1 MRILPLFIGGFFIA
15 GIASVGAY
23 QLLVVPNQVD
33 LTKATAPAITE
44 VTTKATSQNELFG
57 KPWIEGTKI
66 DPPAQQLLAND
77 KTKAKVEPKTA
88 TLTST
93 TLTLDK
99 TFRAIEEIQKKFIAN
114 DPNVVVLSISQSTI
128 PTKELAAKYKANVEK
143 GPLNNQFGWP
153 HIVLDSEGNAFSIVS
168 IFKTVQNTVDRSS
181 ALFTSKGVQYKKSVD
196 QNSIQVEL
204 NGKVTDVEL
213 QALGKLLKELNS
225 DGTMPPSRVFARWAV
240 TPTTSKQDNA
250 IINPSGKITPELTKL
265 VQYAGYA
272 PGSEN
277 VIIKA
282 NLQNAILRLRSKT
295 VKQTPNDFQINY
307 LIKAYESLK

>member
-1 MRILPLFIGGFFIA
+1 VRILPFFIGGFFVA

-23 QLLVVPNQVD
+23 QLLIVPNQVD
-33 LTKATAPAITE
+33 LTQATAPAITP
-44 VTTKATSQNELFG
+44 VTTKAAPQTELFG
-57 KPWIEGTKI
+57 KPWVPGTKI
-66 DPPAQQLLAND
+66 DPPQQLLVND

-88 TLTST
+88 PPTST

-99 TFRAIEEIQKKFIAN
+99 TFRASEEIQKNFIAN

-128 PTKELAAKYKANVEK
+128 PTKELAAKYKTNVEK

-153 HIVLDSEGNAFSIVS
+153 HIVIDSEGNAFSIVS

-181 ALFTSKGVQYKKSVD
+181 ALFTAKGVQYKKSVD
-196 QNSIQVEL
+196 QNSIQIEL

-225 DGTMPPSRVFARWAV
+225 DGTMPPNRVFARWAV
-240 TPTTSKQDNA
+240 TPSTSKQDNV

-265 VQYAGYA
+265 VQYAGFA
-272 PGSEN
+272 PGSD
-277 VIIKA
+277 VIMMKA

-307 LIKAYESLK
+307 LIKAYEGLK

>member
-23 QLLVVPNQVD
+23 QLLIVPNQVD
-33 LTKATAPAITE
+33 LTQATSPAITPVITE
-44 VTTKATSQNELFG
+44 ATPQTELFG
-57 KPWIEGTKI
+57 KPWVPGTKI
-66 DPPAQQLLAND
+66 EPPQQLLVND
-77 KTKAKVEPKTA
+77 KTKTKVEPKTA
-88 TLTST
+88 PPTS

-99 TFRAIEEIQKKFIAN
+99 TFRASEEIQKKFIAN
-114 DPNVVVLSISQSTI
+114 DPNVVVFSISQSTI
-128 PTKELAAKYKANVEK
+128 PTKELAAKYKTNVEK
-143 GPLNNQFGWP
+143 GPLNNQSGWP
-153 HIVLDSEGNAFSIVS
+153 HILLDSEGNAFSIVS
-168 IFKTVQNTVDRSS
+168 IYKTVQNTVDRSS
-181 ALFTSKGVQYKKSVD
+181 ALFTNKGVQYKKPVD

-213 QALGKLLKELNS
+213 KALGKLLKELNS
-225 DGTMPPSRVFARWAV
+225 DGTMPPNRVFARWAV

-272 PGSEN
+272 PGSEK

-295 VKQTPNDFQINY
+295 VKQTPDDFQIGY
-307 LIKAYESLK
+307 LTKAYEGLK